1 MNNWLNEMR
10 KHEYWMG
17 LAIQQ
22 ANNAIDNDEVPVG
35 AIIVNEDGQELAQE
49 FNKKEML
56 FQATAHA
63 EILCIQEASAK
74 IKNWR
79 LSECIIYVTLEPCTM
94 CLSAL
99 LQARIKQVVFG
110 AYDKKSG
117 SISLGYQLYKD
128 PKLNHQFAVMGGVRH
143 YECAK
148 LMSHF
153 FKQKRNSS

>member
-1 MNNWLNEMR
+1 MNSWQDEMR
-10 KHEYWMG
+10 KHEYWMD

-22 ANNAIDNDEVPVG
+22 ANNAKDNDEVPIG
-35 AIIVNEDGQELAQE
+35 AIIINGEGQELAKG

-56 FQATAHA
+56 FHATAHA
-63 EILCIQEASAK
+63 EILCIQEASEK

-79 LSECIIYVTLEPCTM
+79 LSECTLYVTLEPCTM

-99 LQARIKQVVFG
+99 LQARIKQVVFA

-117 SISLGYQLYKD
+117 SISLGYQFYKD
-128 PKLNHQFAVMGGVRH
+128 PKFNHQFAVMGGVRH

-148 LMSHF
+148 LMSNF
-153 FKQKRNSS
+153 FKQKRNS